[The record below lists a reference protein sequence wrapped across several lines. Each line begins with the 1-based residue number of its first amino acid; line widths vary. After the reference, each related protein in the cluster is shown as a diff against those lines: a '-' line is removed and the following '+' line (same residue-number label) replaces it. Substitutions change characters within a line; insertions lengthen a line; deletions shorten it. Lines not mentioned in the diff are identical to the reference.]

1 MSTLASTVGSGL
13 TAYYEKVAARLHR
26 WIDLLSDDQ
35 FWTNPFPYGN
45 DIGHLVL
52 HLTGNLNYYIGAGV
66 ADSGYVRDRGRE
78 FTDLGR
84 RSKAQV
90 LQDFD
95 RAIAMVIDTAR
106 NQSAEDWQK
115 EYSAERSTATNRFA
129 IFLDCAAHA
138 DHHAGQIINLSRE
151 LSRVA
156 GSQADPDR

>member
-52 HLTGNLNYYIGAGV
+52 HLTGNLNYYIGARV
-66 ADSGYVRDRGRE
+66 ADSGYVRDRDRE
-78 FTDLGR
+78 FTELVR